1 MSAFLNEWFNPAEKV
16 LPEQIIT
23 GESWPYQMSKY
34 QTVTDRIIIFKVW
47 AALQSLTS
55 SSTLFWTKMKLSSS
69 QPRSEFWSPIY
80 VIVLSLNAC
89 LSYTGF
95 DRDLISRGRVKLIPV
110 HLSPEKA
117 FGPESLEL
125 FEEVYDKV
133 TAQGISVRAVVSNLL
148 YHTVSIT
155 IDIWPLD
162 QIVCNPQ
169 NPLGRTYPRE
179 TLLAYAKF
187 CQNKDLHLVSDEI
200 YALSVYEN
208 KGEKAYSA
216 SLSD

>member
-1 MSAFLNEWFNPAEKV
+1 MV
-16 LPEQIIT
+16 
-23 GESWPYQMSKY
+23 
-34 QTVTDRIIIFKVW
+34 
-47 AALQSLTS
+47 
-55 SSTLFWTKMKLSSS
+55 
-69 QPRSEFWSPIY
+69 
-80 VIVLSLNAC
+80 VLSLNSC

-110 HLSPEKA
+110 HLSPERA

-125 FEEVYDKV
+125 FEEVYDKI
-133 TAQGISVRAVVSNLL
+133 TAQGITIRAVVSHLF
-148 YHTVSIT
+148 IT
-155 IDIWPLD
+155 LFLSTLICGFFV

-200 YALSVYEN
+200 YALSVYNN
-208 KGEKAYSA
+208 KGKKPIRP